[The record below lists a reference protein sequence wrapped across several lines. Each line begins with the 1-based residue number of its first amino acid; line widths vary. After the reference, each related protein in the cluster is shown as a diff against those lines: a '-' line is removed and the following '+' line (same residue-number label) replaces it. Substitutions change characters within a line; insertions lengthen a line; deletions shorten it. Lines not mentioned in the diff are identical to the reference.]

1 LQEKATDLICSRFFD
16 SSLLKGVSDMFGFE
30 PGFWKLSVAQPGF
43 HRGLAA
49 GILVALL
56 AVAGCLSFYT
66 GVEARGSAS
75 APVTVA
81 ATPGLVS
88 AADLGRAFADVAK
101 RVEPAVV
108 NINTEQ
114 VIQGIPDPFEEF
126 FGLRRA
132 PRTYKQASLGSGFI
146 IDPQGLV
153 LTNYHVVEKASRIN
167 VKLDSGRVLD
177 ARVVGTDPQTD
188 LAVLKIHASN
198 VPYLR
203 LADSNRAEVGDWVL
217 AFGSPF
223 GLQKTMT
230 AGIISAKGRVIGAGP
245 YDNFLQTDAAINR
258 GNSGGPLVNLQ
269 GEVVGINTLILSEGG
284 GWEGVGFAIPSST
297 ASGVYQQLARS
308 GKVSHGW
315 LGISLDEVTPSLARR
330 FGLRED
336 ARGALITEVV
346 PGSPAARAGVHP
358 GDVIVTIDGQGV
370 QSGRDVSL
378 VVADAKPGSP
388 LRLGLLREG
397 RRIALDV
404 RLGERPADLAE
415 R

>member
-1 LQEKATDLICSRFFD
+1 
-16 SSLLKGVSDMFGFE
+16 MFGLQS
-30 PGFWKLSVAQPGF
+30 GFWKLSAAQPGYR
-43 HRGLAA
+43 RGLAA
-49 GILVALL
+49 GILVAIL
-56 AVAGCLSFYT
+56 AVAGTLGFYT
-66 GVEARGSAS
+66 GVEARGGAP
-75 APVTVA
+75 APVTVP

-114 VIQGIPDPFEEF
+114 VIRGIPDPFEEF

-132 PRTYKQASLGSGFI
+132 PRNYKQASLGSGFI
-146 IDPQGLV
+146 VDPQGLV

-188 LAVLKIHASN
+188 LAVLKIQASN

-203 LADSNRAEVGDWVL
+203 LADSNRTEVGDWVL

-230 AGIISAKGRVIGAGP
+230 AGIVSAKGRVIGAGP

-308 GKVSHGW
+308 GKVSRSW
-315 LGISLDEVTPSLARR
+315 LGVYPEDITPSIVRKL
-330 FGLRED
+330 GLHDD
-336 ARGALITEVV
+336 AKGALVADVEA
-346 PGSPAARAGVHP
+346 GSPASRAGMRA
-358 GDVIVTIDGQGV
+358 GDVIVAVGGQSVESRHDLFLALGD
-370 QSGRDVSL
+370 SRPGSL
-378 VVADAKPGSP
+378 VQ
-388 LRLGLLREG
+388 LTLLRDG
-397 RRIALDV
+397 RRMALDV

>member
-1 LQEKATDLICSRFFD
+1 MS
-16 SSLLKGVSDMFGFE
+16 GFE
-30 PGFWKLSVAQPGF
+30 RGFWKLWAAQPGF
-43 HRGLAA
+43 RRGLAA
-49 GILVALL
+49 GIFVALL
-56 AVAGCLSFYT
+56 AVAGTLSFYA

-75 APVTVA
+75 SPVTVP

-114 VIQGIPDPFEEF
+114 VIRGIPDPFEEF

-132 PRTYKQASLGSGFI
+132 PRSYKQASLGSGFI

-188 LAVLKIHASN
+188 LAVLKIQASN

-203 LADSNRAEVGDWVL
+203 LADSNHTEVGDWVL

-245 YDNFLQTDAAINR
+245 YDDFLQTDAAINR

-297 ASGVYQQLARS
+297 AAGVYQQLARS
-308 GKVSHGW
+308 GKVSRGW
-315 LGISLDEVTPSLARR
+315 LGISLEEVTPSLAQR

-346 PGSPAARAGVHP
+346 QGSPAARAGMHS
-358 GDVIVTIDGQGV
+358 GDVIVAIAGQGV
-370 QSGRDVSL
+370 QTARDVSMA
-378 VVADAKPGSP
+378 VADARPGSP
-388 LRLGLLREG
+388 LHLGLLREG
-397 RRIALDV
+397 RRMALDV

>member
-1 LQEKATDLICSRFFD
+1 
-16 SSLLKGVSDMFGFE
+16 
-30 PGFWKLSVAQPGF
+30 
-43 HRGLAA
+43 LAA
-49 GILVALL
+49 GIFVALL
-56 AVAGCLSFYT
+56 AVAGSLGFYT

-75 APVTVA
+75 APVTVPV
-81 ATPGLVS
+81 TPGLVS
-88 AADLGRAFADVAK
+88 AADLGRAFAEVAK
-101 RVEPAVV
+101 RVGPAVV

-114 VIQGIPDPFEEF
+114 VIRGIPDPFEEF

-188 LAVLKIHASN
+188 LAVLKIQASN

-203 LADSNRAEVGDWVL
+203 LADSNRTEVGDWVL

-230 AGIISAKGRVIGAGP
+230 AGIVSAKGRVIGAGP
-245 YDNFLQTDAAINR
+245 YDDFLQTDAAINR

-308 GKVSHGW
+308 GKVSRSW
-315 LGISLDEVTPSLARR
+315 LGVYPQDITPSVVRKL
-330 FGLRED
+330 GLPDD
-336 ARGALITEVV
+336 AKGALVAEVET
-346 PGSPAARAGVHP
+346 GSPASRAGMRA
-358 GDVIVTIDGQGV
+358 GDVIVAVGGQSV
-370 QSGRDVSL
+370 QSRHDLFLALGDSRPGAL
-378 VVADAKPGSP
+378 VQ
-388 LRLGLLREG
+388 LTLLRDG
-397 RRIALDV
+397 RRMALDV